1 MQILT
6 LLRERFSHALAEMIA
21 DPQLRASS
29 LERIV
34 PSREPQMADYQANI
48 AMPLAKPLGK
58 PPVEIAKEIVAKLQ
72 LEDICE
78 SVTVA
83 GAGYI
88 NLRLSPTW
96 MASQLQSAASDER
109 IGVGGTAAPKTYVI
123 DYSSPNVAKPM
134 HVGHIRSTVIGDAI
148 ANVLRFLGHR
158 VITDNHLGDWGTQF
172 GMIIYGYKHF
182 RDPAAYAQ
190 RPVAELSRL
199 YRYVQSLIAYEDAI
213 AAVPKL
219 EAQMVQAAQRF
230 DLARKKQEAAP
241 EDKKASKE
249 LQAAKNGLKNAEEE
263 LASTRAKIAE
273 FEANPASMADATKHA
288 GINDAV
294 LAETAALHRGDKENM
309 KLWHEFVPHCLDE
322 IHAVYQ
328 RLGIHF
334 DHEYGES
341 YYHDLLSAVV
351 EELFAKSLAVQSNG
365 AICVFLEGFDAP
377 MIVRKQDGAYLY
389 ATTDIATALFR
400 EREFEPDACLYVVD
414 HRQSEHFNKLFA
426 VLKQMGLTHT
436 EFKHVSFGTVL
447 GTDGKPFKTRSG
459 TTVGLEPL
467 LDEAVERA
475 WAVVCDPSRL
485 QGAGIE
491 MDDAEKRHVAET
503 VGIGAIKY
511 ADLSHNRTSNY
522 VFDMDKMVQLEGNTS
537 AYIQYSYARTQSILR
552 KAAVQGWTEDRWQ
565 TADLQLREPIEVAI
579 GLQLIRFEEA
589 LEQSMQEYLPNVI
602 TEYLFETARMF
613 SSFFDQC
620 PVLKADTESIGLS
633 RLQLTAL
640 AGRILKTGLKLL
652 GIGVVDRM

>member
-1 MQILT
+1 
-6 LLRERFSHALAEMIA
+6 
-21 DPQLRASS
+21 
-29 LERIV
+29 
-34 PSREPQMADYQANI
+34 
-48 AMPLAKPLGK
+48 
-58 PPVEIAKEIVAKLQ
+58 
-72 LEDICE
+72 
-78 SVTVA
+78 
-83 GAGYI
+83 
-88 NLRLSPTW
+88 
-96 MASQLQSAASDER
+96 
-109 IGVGGTAAPKTYVI
+109 
-123 DYSSPNVAKPM
+123 
-134 HVGHIRSTVIGDAI
+134 
-148 ANVLRFLGHR
+148 
-158 VITDNHLGDWGTQF
+158 
-172 GMIIYGYKHF
+172 
-182 RDPAAYAQ
+182 
-190 RPVAELSRL
+190 
-199 YRYVQSLIAYEDAI
+199 
-213 AAVPKL
+213 
-219 EAQMVQAAQRF
+219 
-230 DLARKKQEAAP
+230 
-241 EDKKASKE
+241 
-249 LQAAKNGLKNAEEE
+249 
-263 LASTRAKIAE
+263 
-273 FEANPASMADATKHA
+273 
-288 GINDAV
+288 
-294 LAETAALHRGDKENM
+294 
-309 KLWHEFVPHCLDE
+309 
-322 IHAVYQ
+322 
-328 RLGIHF
+328 LGIQF

-426 VLKQMGLTHT
+426 VLKQIGLTHT

-475 WAVVCDPSRL
+475 WAVVCDPNRL
-485 QGAGIE
+485 QGAGID

-565 TADLQLREPIEVAI
+565 SSSLQLREPIEIAL
-579 GLQLIRFEEA
+579 GLQLMRFEEA

-620 PVLKADTESIGLS
+620 PVLKADSESVGLS

-640 AGRILKTGLKLL
+640 VGRTLKTGLKLL